1 METGVYI
8 KEKEEKFSRKGK
20 TAWDKVFYTFS
31 TGFSTGWVSKVS
43 AVM

>member
-8 KEKEEKFSRKGK
+8 KEREEKFSRMGE

-31 TGFSTGWVSKVS
+31 TGFSTAGVPGVIC
-43 AVM
+43 VM

>member
-8 KEKEEKFSRKGK
+8 KEREEKFSRKGE

-31 TGFSTGWVSKVS
+31 TGFSTAEVPGVIR
-43 AVM
+43 VM

>member
-8 KEKEEKFSRKGK
+8 KEKEEKFSRMGE

-31 TGFSTGWVSKVS
+31 TGFSTAGVPGVIR
-43 AVM
+43 VM